1 MGVRKLRLL
10 DIGKSY
16 SMLVSKEQA
25 MYPRPV
31 EQQTGAKVSWLTFDT
46 HEKAMQASLTAEQI
60 AASQWMRGYD
70 FGYHIPGRI
79 TKNPDGTFTVTV
91 P

>member
-1 MGVRKLRLL
+1 MLTDKEKL
-10 DIGKSY
+10 
-16 SMLVSKEQA
+16 
-25 MYPRPV
+25 MYPQPLR
-31 EQQTGAKVSWLTFDT
+31 QQTGAKVSWMTFDT

-60 AASQWMRGYD
+60 AASQWMQGYD
-70 FGYHIPGRI
+70 FGYQIPGRI